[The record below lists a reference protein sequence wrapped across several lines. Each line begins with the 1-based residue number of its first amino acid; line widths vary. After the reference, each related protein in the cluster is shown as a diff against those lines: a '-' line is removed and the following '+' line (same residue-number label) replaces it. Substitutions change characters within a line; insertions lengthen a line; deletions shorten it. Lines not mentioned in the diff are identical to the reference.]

1 MTFMRSIRYV
11 PFFLALAGVAAAQSP
26 FVPLNT
32 DYYNLVDRLEI
43 RQNRWAEGF
52 HSSVKPY
59 TRQGIIQLTDSV
71 IAHPTRE
78 LSDTD
83 YFNLDY
89 LRNDSWELVNARFD
103 SLAVDP
109 FTRHLLPTAGPGD
122 SRKPFLKNFY
132 QKKADFYSLKIP
144 DLDLHVNPV
153 FYFGVGAEN
162 VAYRDQ
168 GGLAPPDNRQ
178 ALFVNTRGLEVR
190 GTIAN
195 RLGFYTFFADNQT
208 INPEYIRQYGLVY
221 GPTYESSG
229 GQLYTSPGQ
238 SFVKK
243 FGTNGVDFLSARG
256 YITFNALKV
265 INVQFGHDRNFIG
278 NGFRSL
284 LLSDNAAPYLFAKFS
299 TRIGR
304 RIQYTNLFTQL
315 QNTQPRLA
323 TGEALIPPKFAAIHH
338 LSVNIGDHVNLGVFE
353 AEVFSRDRI
362 DLGYLNP
369 VILYRYV
376 ESSQGS
382 ADNALIGIDA
392 KANFLSHFMVYT
404 QIMLDEFVLK
414 ELRAATG
421 SWVNKF
427 AVQLGGKYIDAF
439 GVPNLDL
446 QAEVNLAR
454 PYTYSHKGS
463 PTVSAGQTNYAHYSQ
478 PLAHPLGA
486 NFVEGL
492 GIARYQH
499 KRLSVNGIF
508 GVMMYGTDLPD
519 RNYGGNILLDYQSRV
534 RGDDGGNYIGQ
545 GRKTVTTYADLRA
558 SYMAR
563 HNVFLEGRLLYR
575 YQDSQNRQNKYTDQ
589 VATLALRWNLPYSN
603 WVF

>member
-1 MTFMRSIRYV
+1 MRSIRYV
-11 PFFLALAGVAAAQSP
+11 PFFLALAGVATAQSP

-132 QKKADFYSLKIP
+132 RKKADFYSLKTP

-162 VAYRDQ
+162 VTYRDQ
-168 GGLAPPDNRQ
+168 ESLAQPNNRQ

-221 GPTYESSG
+221 GPTYEPSG
-229 GQLYTSPGQ
+229 GPLYTSPGQ

-284 LLSDNAAPYLFAKFS
+284 LLSDNAPPYLFAKFS
-299 TRIGR
+299 TRIGK

-315 QNTQPRLA
+315 QNTQPRLP
-323 TGEALIPPKFAAIHH
+323 TGEALIPPKFAAMHH
-338 LSVNIGDHVNLGVFE
+338 LSININDHVNLGVFE
-353 AEVFSRDRI
+353 AQAFSRDRI

-421 SWVNKF
+421 NWVNKF

-492 GIARYQH
+492 GIVRYQR
-499 KRLSVNGIF
+499 KRLFVNGIF
-508 GVMMYGTDLPD
+508 GMMMSGSDPPGD
-519 RNYGGNILLDYQSRV
+519 IQGRNYGGNILIDYTRRIS
-534 RGDDGGNYIGQ
+534 DEGNFIGQ
-545 GRKTVTTYADLRA
+545 GRKTITTYADLRA

-603 WVF
+603 WTF